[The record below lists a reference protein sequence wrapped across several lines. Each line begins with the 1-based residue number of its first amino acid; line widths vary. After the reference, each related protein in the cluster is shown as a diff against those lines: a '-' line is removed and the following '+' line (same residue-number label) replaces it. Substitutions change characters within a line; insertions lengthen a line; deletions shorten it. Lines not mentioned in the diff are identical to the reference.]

1 MSAKPS
7 FFARRGIIVLM
18 IIFFLV
24 PFALRG
30 ARMSVQG
37 MKNDL
42 KDWLPKDFPETADL
56 DWFRQHFVSE
66 TFVVVS
72 WDGCHGDAK
81 DSRFQLFMKKL
92 EPELPPSLQPA
103 TKAVKSVEAAGQ
115 PAAETKPDAAIRY
128 FHREDFIGDQ
138 LGLYLTD
145 NQHVNWGGK
154 GEKWLRGRS
163 SIDPKS

>member
-1 MSAKPS
+1 MSAKPT
-7 FFARRGIIVLM
+7 FFARRGIIILM
-18 IIFFLV
+18 VIFFLV

-72 WDGCHGDAK
+72 WEGCHGNAQDA
-81 DSRFQLFMKKL
+81 RFQLFMKKL
-92 EPELPPSLQPA
+92 EPEVPPTQQPA
-103 TKAVKSVEAAGQ
+103 PKNEKVAASG
-115 PAAETKPDAAIRY
+115 ETA
-128 FHREDFIGDQ
+128 
-138 LGLYLTD
+138 
-145 NQHVNWGGK
+145 
-154 GEKWLRGRS
+154 
-163 SIDPKS
+163 

>member
-7 FFARRGIIVLM
+7 FFARRWIIVLM

-24 PFALRG
+24 PFAMRS

-72 WDGCHGDAK
+72 WDGCHGDPKDAK
-81 DSRFQLFMKKL
+81 FQLFMKKL
-92 EPELPPSLQPA
+92 DPEVPPSQQVQPKTA
-103 TKAVKSVEAAGQ
+103 EVGETASEDAAPEVKD
-115 PAAETKPDAAIRY
+115 TKP
-128 FHREDFIGDQ
+128 E
-138 LGLYLTD
+138 
-145 NQHVNWGGK
+145 
-154 GEKWLRGRS
+154 
-163 SIDPKS
+163 

>member
-7 FFARRGIIVLM
+7 FFARRGIIILM
-18 IIFFLV
+18 VIFFLV

-66 TFVVVS
+66 TFVVAS
-72 WDGCHGDAK
+72 WDGCHGTADDAQ
-81 DSRFQLFMKKL
+81 FQLFMKKL
-92 EPELPPSLQPA
+92 EPEVSPSQQIGPKTA
-103 TKAVKSVEAAGQ
+103 EQAAGANGEAASEVVAPEALSGKPQ
-115 PAAETKPDAAIRY
+115 AAAAYRPSCRI
-128 FHREDFIGDQ
+128 
-138 LGLYLTD
+138 
-145 NQHVNWGGK
+145 
-154 GEKWLRGRS
+154 
-163 SIDPKS
+163 